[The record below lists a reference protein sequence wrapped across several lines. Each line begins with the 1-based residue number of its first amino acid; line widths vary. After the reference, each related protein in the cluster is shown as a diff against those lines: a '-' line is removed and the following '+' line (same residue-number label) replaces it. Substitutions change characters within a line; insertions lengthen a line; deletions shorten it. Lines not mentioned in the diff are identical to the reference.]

1 MTVSRRDFMAGLTAV
16 GATWITGAI
25 ACRDSADPA
34 METHLPVD
42 SAAPP
47 RELKFLTPDEFT
59 EVEAITA
66 RIIPTDDTPGAK
78 EAGVAWFIDQGL
90 STFGTGEQPLIRDG
104 LVTLAR
110 DVARAHRGKRRFSEL
125 SAEQQDAMLKSMEQT
140 PFFGFTRFVTIAGL
154 LALPK
159 YGGNKD
165 YIGWDL
171 VGQER
176 TFEVKPPFG
185 WYDRPENQRALLG
198 RVL

>member
-16 GATWITGAI
+16 GGTWIAGAI

-34 METHLPVD
+34 MTTHLPAD
-42 SAAPP
+42 GAAPP
-47 RELKFLTPDEFT
+47 RELKFLTTDEFT

-90 STFGTGEQPLIRDG
+90 STFGKDEQPLVRGG

-110 DVARAHRGKRRFSEL
+110 DVARAHRGKRRLSEL
-125 SAEQQDAMLKSMEQT
+125 TAEQQDAVLKSMEET

-165 YIGWDL
+165 FIGWDL

-176 TFEVKPPFG
+176 TYEFKPPFG